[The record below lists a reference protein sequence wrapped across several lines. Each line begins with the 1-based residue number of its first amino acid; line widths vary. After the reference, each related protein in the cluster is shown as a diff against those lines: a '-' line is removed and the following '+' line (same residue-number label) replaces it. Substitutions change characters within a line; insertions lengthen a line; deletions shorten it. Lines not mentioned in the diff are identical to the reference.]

1 MTVTLRGQMVAKLR
15 ERVYLGD
22 GVYARHDG
30 HQVWIDTG
38 NDNAIALENEVM
50 AKLVQYHDLCGK
62 LIASINKLE
71 SN

>member
-1 MTVTLRGQMVAKLR
+1 MTTTLREQMVAKLR

-30 HQVWIDTG
+30 YQVWIDTG
-38 NDNAIALENEVM
+38 NGCTIALEDGVM
-50 AKLVQYHDLCGK
+50 KNLVQYHDLCGQ
-62 LIASINKLE
+62 LAAINKLG